1 MRLLKSTV
9 HSDIKDLSGP
19 CFKRDAARA
28 IVLRGQQI
36 LLLHT
41 QRYDDYSLPGGGID
55 EGEQP
60 INGLIRELQEETG
73 AQNISNIV
81 EFGCY
86 EEYRPWYKD
95 NLQIV
100 HMRSFCYRCT
110 IDEQLQPPNFEPHEI
125 ANGMT
130 PGWIDIQRA
139 IAHNQYTL
147 VHSEKQGL
155 SIVRETFLL
164 QLIVKEL
171 LS

>member
-9 HSDIKDLSGP
+9 HQDIKDLSAP
-19 CFKRDAARA
+19 SFRRDAARA
-28 IVLRGQQI
+28 IVLRDRQI

-55 EGEQP
+55 KDETP

-73 AQNISNIV
+73 AQNIGNIV

-86 EEYRPWYKD
+86 EEYRPWYRD

-100 HMRSFCYRCT
+100 HMRSFCYRCS
-110 IDEQLQPPNFEPHEI
+110 IDEQLQSPSFEAHEI

-130 PGWIDIQRA
+130 PRWIDIDQA
-139 IAHNQYTL
+139 IAHNDDTL
-147 VHSEKQGL
+147 AHNQKQGL

-164 QLIVKEL
+164 KLIAQEL
-171 LS
+171 LN